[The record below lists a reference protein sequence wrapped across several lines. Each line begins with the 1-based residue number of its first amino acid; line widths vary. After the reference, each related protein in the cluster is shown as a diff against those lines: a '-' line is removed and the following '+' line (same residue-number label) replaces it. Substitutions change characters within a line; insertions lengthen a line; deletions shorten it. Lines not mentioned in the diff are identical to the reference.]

1 MLHVLCTLK
10 EDFHCLIRANWNAK
24 LAGNAPVSLKRNLH
38 LSPMDIQRFGW
49 TDSDAGSAMG
59 TAIFMPLD
67 ILSQGLNLDTYF
79 TEVFEPCL

>member
-1 MLHVLCTLK
+1 MLHALCALK
-10 EDFHCLIRANWNAK
+10 EDFHCLIGANRNAK
-24 LAGNAPVSLKRNLH
+24 FAGDAPVPLKRDFH
-38 LSPMDIQRFGW
+38 LSPIDIQRLGW

-67 ILSQGLNLDTYF
+67 ILSQGLDLDAYF